1 MPVQQEVDGRPS
13 SAVSDGSLH
22 GADPEASASDTGSD
36 AGDDAL
42 RHWDERLARMT
53 NPDAVAALMARE
65 EYADAAYDHI
75 RSLDPET
82 DIARL
87 AEIEARGDLRDERRR
102 GGDNSVACVRRPTPA
117 RRGVA
122 RFDADP
128 DMADAWRRLQR
139 GEARRDLRISACSG
153 TNCSR
158 LDTRRPTG
166 RHIARRTRR
175 RLMPDTL
182 GILRS
187 GWSRRWQSTP

>member
-1 MPVQQEVDGRPS
+1 
-13 SAVSDGSLH
+13 
-22 GADPEASASDTGSD
+22 
-36 AGDDAL
+36 
-42 RHWDERLARMT
+42 MT

-102 GGDNSVACVRRPTPA
+102 GGDSSVACVRRPTPA

-122 RFDADP
+122 RFDAVP

-139 GEARRDLRISACSG
+139 GEARSEDLDLLRHELFEARYETTHGSTYREAHAAAIDAGYTRD
-153 TNCSR
+153 
-158 LDTRRPTG
+158 PPQW
-166 RHIARRTRR
+166 
-175 RLMPDTL
+175 ME
-182 GILRS
+182 
-187 GWSRRWQSTP
+187 